1 MQIRTDMAAELTK
14 ECGSDQTSGIRQN
27 EYEKNGVKVSVT
39 DILSDSAEEKTGKER
54 TKRKKECQR
63 KRTGTGRR

>member
-14 ECGSDQTSGIRQN
+14 ECGSVQTSGIRQN

-39 DILSDSAEEKTGKER
+39 DILSDSEI
-54 TKRKKECQR
+54 
-63 KRTGTGRR
+63 GRAHV